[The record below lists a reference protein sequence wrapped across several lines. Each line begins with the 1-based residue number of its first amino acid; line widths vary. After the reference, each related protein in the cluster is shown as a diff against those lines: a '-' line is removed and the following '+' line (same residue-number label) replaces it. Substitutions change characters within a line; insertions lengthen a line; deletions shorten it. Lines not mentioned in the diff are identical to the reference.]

1 MDENYRLHFPI
12 METPILHVFHSFH
25 EVRQGSQQSS
35 LRQEDDLCRHET
47 RYSSKFF
54 FFQIAHQLPTR
65 VVAPTIHKGPRLT
78 RPASLP
84 LILVQDS

>member
-12 METPILHVFHSFH
+12 METPILHVFHSLH

-47 RYSSKFF
+47 KFF
-54 FFQIAHQLPTR
+54 FFQIAHQLPP
-65 VVAPTIHKGPRLT
+65 VNQHVLSPPTYVK
-78 RPASLP
+78 
-84 LILVQDS
+84 VQD